1 MQFVNRRERIMTF
14 RIKNVAAACAVAL
27 GVLAAGTASAV
38 PVSLELALLVDV
50 SGSVDATEYALQ
62 KTGYVNAFND
72 AAIQAA
78 ITALTGGIAV
88 TYIEW
93 SGATQQ
99 SQLVG
104 WTHLTNAASSSA
116 FATAVAGT
124 TRAFF
129 HATAP
134 GSAINYA
141 APLFLGNGFEGARWI
156 IDVSGDGEEND
167 GANTA
172 AARAAFLATA
182 TSGEGLS
189 KAING
194 LAIGGTGLVN
204 WYTNNV
210 IGGPGSFVI
219 QAATF
224 GDFDGAVRTKIGR
237 EITPVPEPA
246 SLALVAMAL
255 AAADLA
261 SRRRAAGNT

>member
-1 MQFVNRRERIMTF
+1 MTF
-14 RIKNVAAACAVAL
+14 RIKTVVAACAVAF

-72 AAIQAA
+72 PAIQSA
-78 ITALTGGIAV
+78 IAALTGGIAV

-93 SGATQQ
+93 SGALQQ

-104 WTHLTNAASSSA
+104 WTHVFDAATSGA
-116 FATAVAGT
+116 FATTVAGT
-124 TRAFF
+124 TRAFSGL
-129 HATAP
+129 TAP
-134 GSAINYA
+134 GSAINFA
-141 APLFLGNGFEGARWI
+141 APLFLNNGFEGARWI
-156 IDVSGDGEEND
+156 IDVSGDGTEND

-172 AARAAFLATA
+172 LARDAFLTTV

-194 LAIGGTGLVN
+194 LAIGGTGLVT
-204 WYTNNV
+204 WFANNV
-210 IGGPGSFVI
+210 IGGPGSFVV

-224 GDFDGAVRTKIGR
+224 GDFDRAVREKIGR

-255 AAADLA
+255 AAAGVA
-261 SRRRAAGNT
+261 SRRRA